1 MIKLGDKVK
10 DIITDFEGTA
20 VARCIYIN
28 GCVRCE
34 IQPKGLDRDGKMI
47 DAVWIDESQLIVLK
61 ETESQEKKE
70 KDTGGP
76 GSVPSEFSHPSR

>member
-1 MIKLGDKVK
+1 LIKLGDKVK
-10 DIITDFEGTA
+10 DIITDFEGIA
-20 VARCIYIN
+20 VARCVYLN

-34 IQPKGLDRDGKMI
+34 IQPKGLDKNGKMI

-70 KDTGGP
+70 KGTGGP
-76 GSVPSEFSHPSR
+76 GSIPSKINIPH

>member
-1 MIKLGDKVK
+1 LIKLGDKVK
-10 DIITDFEGTA
+10 DIITDFEGIA
-20 VARCIYIN
+20 VARCVYLN

-34 IQPKGLDRDGKMI
+34 IQPKGLDKDGKMI

-61 ETESQEKKE
+61 ETESQEKKK

-76 GSVPSEFSHPSR
+76 GSIPSKFNIPH

>member
-20 VARCIYIN
+20 VARCVYLN

-34 IQPKGLDRDGKMI
+34 IQPKGLDKDGKI
-47 DAVWIDESQLIVLK
+47 VEAIWIDESQLIVLK

-70 KDTGGP
+70 KNTGGP
-76 GSVPSEFSHPSR
+76 SSVPSEFSHPSR